1 MKLLHVTSD
10 WKWTGPAEPMLHAV
24 CGLRERGHAVDLA
37 APAPPGGAGPGLLER
52 AEARGVVPVMRLAS
66 AQGYR
71 PLRDRSE
78 VARIRTLV
86 AERGHELVHVHH
98 TRDFLLCRSAL
109 RGTGVRL
116 VASWHRGEPIAAW
129 PWNRVL
135 WGPHSAHALVVL
147 SERIRRAAV
156 GPLGWP
162 DARVAVIPG
171 VVDTDRFSPR
181 RPSPEVAASL
191 GLGPQHRV
199 LGIVARLQPHRRFEL
214 LLDAVD
220 RLRREVPHFRL
231 LVVGR
236 GTHARRV
243 LEEPVAK
250 LGLGEVVIRA
260 GYRRDDYLDV
270 LALMQGLVFLVPG
283 SDGSCRAVL
292 EAMAMSSPVIATR
305 RGVLPETVEDGKT
318 GRLVDE
324 TPESLLAAL
333 REFCASPEGWAAR
346 GRAARDHVVAHHRV
360 EQYAERLERLYA
372 SVLAERAGP

>member
-24 CGLRERGHAVDLA
+24 CGLRERGHEVDLA

-52 AEARGVVPVMRLAS
+52 AEARGVVPVLRLAS

-78 VARIRTLV
+78 VARLRALV
-86 AERGHELVHVHH
+86 AERGYALVHVHH
-98 TRDFLLCRSAL
+98 TRDFLLCRRAL
-109 RGTGVRL
+109 RGTDVRL
-116 VASWHRGEPIAAW
+116 VASWHHGEPIAAW
-129 PWNRVL
+129 PWNRWL
-135 WGPHSAHALVVL
+135 WGSRSAHALVVL
-147 SERIRRAAV
+147 SERIRRAAIEE
-156 GPLGWP
+156 LGWSGER
-162 DARVAVIPG
+162 AAAIPG
-171 VVDTDRFSPR
+171 VVDTDRFTPR
-181 RPSPEVAASL
+181 APSPEVAASL
-191 GLGPQHRV
+191 GIGPQHRV

-214 LLDAVD
+214 LLEAVD
-220 RLRREVPHFRL
+220 RLRRERPEFRL

-243 LEEPVAK
+243 LEEPVAR
-250 LGLGEVVIRA
+250 LGLGDVVIRA

-270 LALMQGLVFLVPG
+270 LALMHGLVFLVPG

-292 EAMAMSSPVIATR
+292 EAMGMGIPAIATR

-324 TPESLLAAL
+324 TPESLLGAL
-333 REFCASPEGWAAR
+333 RELCAAPEAWAAR
-346 GRAARDHVVAHHRV
+346 GRAARDHVVAQHRI
-360 EQYAERLERLYA
+360 EQYAERLERVYRGL
-372 SVLAERAGP
+372 VEP

>member
-24 CGLRERGHAVDLA
+24 CGLRQRGHSVDLA

-52 AEARGVVPVMRLAS
+52 AEPRGVVPVLRLAS

-78 VARIRTLV
+78 VARLRALI
-86 AERGHELVHVHH
+86 AERGYDLVHVHH
-98 TRDFLLCRSAL
+98 TRDFLLCRRAL
-109 RGTGVRL
+109 RDMDVRL
-116 VASWHRGEPIAAW
+116 VASWHHGDPIAPW
-129 PWNRVL
+129 PWNRML
-135 WGPHSAHALVVL
+135 WGPRSAHALVVL
-147 SERIRRAAV
+147 SERIRRAALER
-156 GPLGWP
+156 LGWP
-162 DARVAVIPG
+162 DERVAVIPG

-181 RPSPEVAASL
+181 RPSPETAASL
-191 GLGPQHRV
+191 GIGPEHRV

-250 LGLGEVVIRA
+250 LGLGDVVIRA

-270 LALMQGLVFLVPG
+270 LALMHGLVFLVPG

-292 EAMAMSSPVIATR
+292 EAMAMGTPVIATR

-324 TPESLLAAL
+324 TPDSLLGAL
-333 REFCASPEGWAAR
+333 REFCASPETWAAR
-346 GRAARDHVVAHHRV
+346 GRTGRDQVVTDHRI

-372 SVLAERAGP
+372 RCER